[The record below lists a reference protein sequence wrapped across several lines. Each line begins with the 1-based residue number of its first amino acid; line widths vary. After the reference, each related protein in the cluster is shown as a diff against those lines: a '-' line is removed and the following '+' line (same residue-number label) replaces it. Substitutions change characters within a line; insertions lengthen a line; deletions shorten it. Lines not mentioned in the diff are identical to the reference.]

1 MNEIRLHSPVLT
13 ATEVAVCLRL
23 CEPDAD
29 PDAVNKAVRSVHKLV
44 RDGKLR
50 PIQPGREYAFVLS
63 EVERYVVTETEAF
76 TPSKNGARDC

>member
-1 MNEIRLHSPVLT
+1 MAEIRLHSPVLT

-23 CEPDAD
+23 CGPDDEPDDVA
-29 PDAVNKAVRSVHKLV
+29 KAIRSVHKLV

-50 PIQPGREYAFVLS
+50 PIQPGKEYAFVLF
-63 EVERYVVTETEAF
+63 EVERYVLAATEAF